1 MKQTGENKNSVSDE
15 PSDKLQYIFFKGY
28 FKSVEKFIK
37 ASEEQLEFETQDEL
51 RETPLM
57 VAVRAGISNIET
69 IQVII
74 ELGGRC
80 ITLQLFMMNNYYS
93 SIIFPK
99 HKAKSSPGCYQ
110 VYKIHVSI

>member
-80 ITLQLFMMNNYYS
+80 ITLRCALQLFMMNNYYS
-93 SIIFPK
+93 SILFPK
-99 HKAKSSPGCYQ
+99 HKAKSSPGCY
-110 VYKIHVSI
+110 